1 MSSFFARS
9 STVKTPNVDYK
20 VEGDWIDI
28 WESKNPHL
36 PPFTDLLR
44 LTYSATCREPLIFV
58 PTKKSNTD
66 ALKDVHSMNLLKWHD
81 TGQEKV
87 RIFAGKELYWS
98 NQVRKMAL
106 LEGVENHL
114 PKILYLIRPET
125 A

>member
-9 STVKTPNVDYK
+9 STVKTPNVEYK

-28 WESKNPHL
+28 WESKKPQ
-36 PPFTDLLR
+36 PPFAESGKLR
-44 LTYSATCREPLIFV
+44 LTYSATCREPLIFAD
-58 PTKKSNTD
+58 TNQSRE
-66 ALKDVHSMNLLKWHD
+66 ALKDVHNMNLLKWHD

-98 NQVRKMAL
+98 NQVRNVAL

-114 PKILYLIRPET
+114 PKIL
-125 A
+125 